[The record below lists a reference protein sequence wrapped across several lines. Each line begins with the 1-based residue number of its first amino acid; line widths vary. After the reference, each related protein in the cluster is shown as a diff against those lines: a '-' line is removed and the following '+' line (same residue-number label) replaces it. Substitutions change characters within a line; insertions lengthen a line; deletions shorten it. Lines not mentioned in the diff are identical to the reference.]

1 MYRNKGCRVGNMHSK
16 EHITIRCVYLNIKR
30 TRLVIINMDP
40 KKVTMKTLEKV
51 IENLQKGSD
60 EAIGNYLYKGYRIQV
75 SKYKSSGTERY
86 MRLYRRRR
94 EQGLCVRCGK
104 KVTETNPH
112 TGKLYRL
119 CEYHREITDRKQ

>member
-1 MYRNKGCRVGNMHSK
+1 MGASFLYCYSKSIYGDKGAGMEPRNV
-16 EHITIRCVYLNIKR
+16 TI
-30 TRLVIINMDP
+30 
-40 KKVTMKTLEKV
+40 KTLERVLEDLK
-51 IENLQKGSD
+51 KGSED
-60 EAIGNYLYKGYRIQV
+60 VIGNYLYKGFRIQV

-104 KVTETNPH
+104 PVTRRNSR

-119 CEYHREITDRKQ
+119 CDKHREETDKRS